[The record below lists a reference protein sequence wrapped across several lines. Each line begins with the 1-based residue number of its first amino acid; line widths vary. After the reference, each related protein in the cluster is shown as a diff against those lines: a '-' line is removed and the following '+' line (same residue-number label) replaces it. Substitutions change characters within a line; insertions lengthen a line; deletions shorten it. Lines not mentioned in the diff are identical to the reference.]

1 MLGIFALCVGAGVAE
16 CLLNS
21 RAGLRG
27 GLTIAAGF
35 KLIQAVSV
43 GKSEES
49 RCTPSLISVYSST
62 DPLVHCNTRSESARK
77 QGMIDEHV
85 VV

>member
-1 MLGIFALCVGAGVAE
+1 MKRANLEAGDTKPQAAKVPVTLGRDRRLFSIFCLCTGAGVAE

-35 KLIQAVSV
+35 KLIQAVS
-43 GKSEES
+43 
-49 RCTPSLISVYSST
+49 
-62 DPLVHCNTRSESARK
+62 AF
-77 QGMIDEHV
+77 DEV
-85 VV
+85 